1 MSQATRSKDLGALH
15 GVRTRVA
22 FPASIV
28 LAATLFLVLGSASA
42 KGQDSAWKPS
52 WQLPPTS
59 SSYRMAA
66 DNSSPVKAAAPT
78 GAENRTAARTQAAAD
93 GSQTAARTRTYPV
106 RPASAQMESPKDPSV
121 KPIPQPETVPQGQ
134 VISGMPSGPMP
145 GEIIGSPDAVGYG
158 YPGCDACGCGTCDD
172 GCSFRL
178 PIDARCF
185 RPLHGIVYTRAAY
198 LMWWPKGSDTP
209 PLVSTGAL
217 PGGTVLFGNSP
228 LNEGMRSG
236 VQTALGLWLDPCQM
250 SGVEAVYTGIGKDV
264 DTYHA
269 SEGTLVRPFFDT
281 STGLQNGS
289 PITGAGISAGAVD
302 IRSDSDFQAFD
313 LLYRHA
319 MAEQCG
325 FRIDGLFGYR
335 YTRLDEGLGIGT
347 VSDYTVGGRIRVLE
361 SFRTLNEFSGG
372 ELGANLQWRWNR
384 WSFSFLSK
392 MALGYTRMKVGIAG
406 TTITTAVDGTRL
418 FYTGGLLAQP
428 NQVGDYS
435 QTQFTVNPE
444 LGLTVGYDLT
454 CRLRATFGYSML
466 YWSKVARPGDQIST
480 NINPA
485 TIPPLTLDSPSFP
498 GIATT
503 DFWVQGLNFG
513 LEYRF

>member
-15 GVRTRVA
+15 SVRAQRA
-22 FPASIV
+22 FPASIA

-42 KGQDSAWKPS
+42 KGQNSGWKPS

-66 DNSSPVKAAAPT
+66 DDSSTVRAAAPT
-78 GAENRTAARTQAAAD
+78 GADHGTPTRTHATTE
-93 GSQTAARTRTYPV
+93 GSQIVARPRAYPV
-106 RPASAQMESPKDPSV
+106 RPASAQMESPKAPSV

-134 VISGMPSGPMP
+134 VISGMPGGPMA
-145 GEIIGSPDAVGYG
+145 GEIIGSPDEMGYG
-158 YPGCDACGCGTCDD
+158 YPSCYAGCGPCCDD

-178 PIDARCF
+178 PIDACWF

-198 LMWWPKGSDTP
+198 LMWWPKGSHTP

-217 PGGTVLFGNSP
+217 PGGTVLYGNSP
-228 LNEGMRSG
+228 LNEGMQSG
-236 VQTALGLWLDPCQM
+236 VQTALGLWLDPCQV
-250 SGVEAVYTGIGKDV
+250 SAVEAVYTGIGKDV

-289 PITGAGISAGAVD
+289 PITGAGITAGAVD

-313 LLYRHA
+313 LLYRHGI
-319 MAEQCG
+319 AEQCG

-335 YTRLDEGLGIGT
+335 FTRLDEGLGINT
-347 VSDYTVGGRIRVLE
+347 VSDYDVGGRIRVHE

-406 TTITTAVDGTRL
+406 TTITTAVDGTRT

-454 CRLRATFGYSML
+454 CRLRATFGYSLL
-466 YWSKVARPGDQIST
+466 YWSKVARPGDQLT
-480 NINPA
+480 TDINPA
-485 TIPPLTLDSPSFP
+485 AIPPATVESPSFS
-498 GIATT
+498 GITTT
-503 DFWVQGLNFG
+503 DYWVQGLNFG